1 MDNEGSIHVSNE
13 ENIGRLDG
21 LLMRVLDGEATQS
34 ECAEI
39 AALADADA
47 RLAPHEALRVAL
59 RDAVQDVAGASFEIV
74 AQVLEAL
81 AIEDGW
87 SEVGAVLREGV
98 PREADVADSVMAM
111 LSAGPDAVTE
121 IAEIAPAEEVV
132 LSALFDGELSVEER
146 LGLAQRIGSDDQAR
160 KALSSYAELGRFMR
174 ETIEHEVRAIDLS
187 TTWRAVAT
195 GIGIEDPEHVEGWEP
210 TAAVLRSVILDHAHM
225 SENQRAEMVE
235 DVLAAIKPREIV
247 LPEEEEATELLL
259 ADGNRLR
266 TLVPALAM
274 AALALVVVSPFLGE
288 SPVGTE
294 ETAADEQ
301 AMEEAIE
308 FAGLSHTE
316 VLELEYASQ
325 VFVQVIQGDE
335 DDAPIILFVDED
347 AFPEEDAALDEIVDT
362 GGAL

>member
-1 MDNEGSIHVSNE
+1 
-13 ENIGRLDG
+13 
-21 LLMRVLDGEATQS
+21 
-34 ECAEI
+34 
-39 AALADADA
+39 
-47 RLAPHEALRVAL
+47 
-59 RDAVQDVAGASFEIV
+59 
-74 AQVLEAL
+74 
-81 AIEDGW
+81 
-87 SEVGAVLREGV
+87 LREGV

-111 LSAGPDAVTE
+111 LSSGPDAETE

-146 LGLAQRIGSDDQAR
+146 LGLAQRIGSDDGAR

-174 ETIEHEVRAIDLS
+174 ETIEQEVRAVDLS
-187 TTWRAVAT
+187 TTWSEVAA
-195 GIGIEDPEHVEGWEP
+195 GIGIADPERVEGWEP
-210 TAAVLRSVILDHAHM
+210 TAAVLRSVIQDHAHM

-235 DVLAAIKPREIV
+235 DVLAAIQPREIV
-247 LPEEEEATELLL
+247 HLVEEEATEPLL

-274 AALALVVVSPFLGE
+274 AALALLVVSPFLGE
-288 SPVGTE
+288 SPIATE
-294 ETAADEQ
+294 EAAADEQ

-308 FAGLSHTE
+308 FAGLSRTE

-347 AFPEEDAALDEIVDT
+347 AFSEVDGTPDEIVDT

>member
-1 MDNEGSIHVSNE
+1 MSFDED
-13 ENIGRLDG
+13 IGRLDG
-21 LLMRVLDGEATQS
+21 LLMRVLDGEATEA

-59 RDAVQDVAGASFEIV
+59 QEAVQDVAGASFDVV

-87 SEVGAVLREGV
+87 SEVGVVLREGV

-111 LSAGPDAVTE
+111 LSFGPDAETE
-121 IAEIAPAEEVV
+121 VAEIAPSEEVV
-132 LSALFDGELSVEER
+132 LSALFDGELPVEER
-146 LGLAQRIGSDDQAR
+146 LALAQRIGSDDGAR
-160 KALSSYAELGRFMR
+160 KALSSYAELGRLLR
-174 ETIEHEVRAIDLS
+174 ESIAQEVRAVDLS

-195 GIGIEDPEHVEGWEP
+195 GIGMGDPEHVEGWEP

-225 SENQRAEMVE
+225 SQAQRAEMVE
-235 DVLAAIKPREIV
+235 DVLEAIKPREIV
-247 LPEEEEATELLL
+247 QSEELEATEPILVE
-259 ADGNRLR
+259 GSRLR
-266 TLVPALAM
+266 TLVPAIAM
-274 AALALVVVSPFLGE
+274 AALALVVVMPFLDE
-288 SPVGTE
+288 SPVAPD
-294 ETAADEQ
+294 ETAVDEK
-301 AMEEAIE
+301 AMDEAIE

-335 DDAPIILFVDED
+335 DDAPVILFVDED
-347 AFPEEDAALDEIVDT
+347 AFGDDALDEGAAPGEKVDT